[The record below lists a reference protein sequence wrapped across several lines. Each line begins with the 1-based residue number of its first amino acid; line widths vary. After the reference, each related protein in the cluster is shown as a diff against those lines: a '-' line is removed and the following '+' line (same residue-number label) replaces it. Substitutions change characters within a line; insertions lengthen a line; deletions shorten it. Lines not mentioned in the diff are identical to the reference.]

1 MWRNRFWL
9 NMVGLC
15 TVVACAFALALAI
28 ITASAALAFAS
39 HPDSSH
45 PESSHPYSS
54 HQDSERQPQAR
65 QDAGPQQRV
74 FNGVVT
80 DSSCH
85 ARHMA
90 NGKSAAECTRE
101 CVDKGASYVLV
112 AGEGVYRLDGNTGEL
127 DKVAG
132 QRVQIVGL
140 LDGRVLT
147 VSSVT
152 VAQ

>member
-1 MWRNRFWL
+1 MLQNRFWL

-15 TVVACAFALALAI
+15 TLIACAFALALAVI
-28 ITASAALAFAS
+28 SASAALAFAS
-39 HPDSSH
+39 HSDPQLQ
-45 PESSHPYSS
+45 PE
-54 HQDSERQPQAR
+54 AR

-80 DSSCH
+80 DSSCR

-90 NGKSAAECTRE
+90 TGKSAAECTRE
-101 CVDKGASYVLV
+101 CVGKGSSYVLV
-112 AGEGVYRLDGNTGEL
+112 AGEGVYRLDGNTSEL

-132 QRVQIVGL
+132 QRVQVVGL

-147 VSSVT
+147 VSSVS

>member
-1 MWRNRFWL
+1 MLRNRFWL
-9 NMVGLC
+9 NMVALC
-15 TVVACAFALALAI
+15 TVIACAFALALAVI
-28 ITASAALAFAS
+28 SASAALAFAS
-39 HPDSSH
+39 HH
-45 PESSHPYSS
+45 
-54 HQDSERQPQAR
+54 DSEAQPEAR

-74 FNGVVT
+74 LSGVVT
-80 DSSCH
+80 DSTCH

-90 NGKSAAECTRE
+90 NGKSAAECARE
-101 CVDKGASYVLV
+101 CVGKGASYVLV
-112 AGEGVYRLDGNTGEL
+112 AGEGVYRLEGNTSEL

-132 QRVQIVGL
+132 QRVQVVGL

>member
-15 TVVACAFALALAI
+15 ALIACAFAFALAI

-39 HPDSSH
+39 HQDPSH
-45 PESSHPYSS
+45 KN
-54 HQDSERQPQAR
+54 SEVQPQAR

-101 CVDKGASYVLV
+101 CVDKGAGYVLV
-112 AGEGVYRLDGNTGEL
+112 AGEGVYRLDGNTSEL

-152 VAQ
+152 MAQ

>member
-1 MWRNRFWL
+1 MWQNRFWL

-15 TVVACAFALALAI
+15 TVIACAFALALAVI
-28 ITASAALAFAS
+28 SASAALAFAS
-39 HPDSSH
+39 HHDSH
-45 PESSHPYSS
+45 
-54 HQDSERQPQAR
+54 DSEVQPEAR

-80 DSSCH
+80 DSSCR

-90 NGKSAAECTRE
+90 AGKSAAECTRE
-101 CVDKGASYVLV
+101 CVGKGASYVLV
-112 AGEGVYRLDGNTGEL
+112 AGEGVYRLDGNTSEL

-132 QRVQIVGL
+132 QRAQVIGL